1 MLKFN
6 DRTLKYLRW
15 TTAASVTAATYLV
28 FKASWIELNAP
39 GTGEQ
44 SIYGVW
50 AYRLIYFTVILIIP
64 LWIHKIDSISSFFKD
79 LDTIYGSDELA
90 KNKAVRDTIK
100 SMFIQGLPQIMVAL
114 VVAIFVYYIMIT
126 YVITPDL
133 TQTYVDYH
141 NLNYNNYTIFDH
153 NISRSM
159 VSLNITTGGK

>member
-6 DRTLKYLRW
+6 NRTLKYLRW
-15 TTAASVTAATYLV
+15 ASVVLVTITAYLV
-28 FKASWIELNAP
+28 FQASWIELNAP

-44 SIYGVW
+44 SVYGVW
-50 AYRLIYFTVILIIP
+50 AYRIIYLIAILIIP
-64 LWIHKIDSISSFFKD
+64 LWIHKIDAINSFFKD
-79 LDTIYGSDELA
+79 LNVIYGNDKLA

-114 VVAIFVYYIMIT
+114 VVAIFVYYIMTT
-126 YVITPDL
+126 YIITPDL
-133 TQTYVDYH
+133 TQAYVDYY
-141 NLNYNNYTIFDH
+141 NPNYNNYTIFDH